1 MNIMSKPF
9 PTSQSE
15 QYLLEQIA
23 ALKADHEKQ
32 IKPLMDALIRHRS
45 MAQQQHYV
53 YVDRAEWLAFHA
65 QKQQQE
71 QS

>member
-45 MAQQQHYV
+45 MAH

>member
-1 MNIMSKPF
+1 MNIMPKPF
-9 PTSQSE
+9 PTSQFE

-23 ALKADHEKQ
+23 VLKADNEKQ

-53 YVDRAEWLAFHA
+53 DRAEWLAFHA

>member
-53 YVDRAEWLAFHA
+53 DRAEWLAFHA

>member
-1 MNIMSKPF
+1 MNIMSKLF
-9 PTSQSE
+9 PTSQFE

-45 MAQQQHYV
+45 MAQQQY